1 MNQEDLQRAWNQVR
15 GDDDSDSQEGFAD
28 RDPEDVDPELVGLY
42 AYHDQEDGD
51 REETIAYEDDSDET
65 QDYENDPQEDEIM
78 AQPGAVDIAA
88 LLAQLTQA
96 NIDRNV
102 REVAG
107 DGRAAA
113 AALNR
118 TEEEMVRVQV
128 QKMDKCNGDDK
139 PKLRRWLRD
148 LNAFD
153 GNHPA
158 ATIAVAERTSRV
170 NLSDTVESF
179 LADPANAP
187 RGGILW
193 AAVRLNVE
201 TLLLGAA
208 YGEVLRAEH
217 RTIRQKAHEDTTVYS
232 ERYLASAKNAYEEP
246 WNPITN
252 QALIALFAEG
262 LLDKR
267 MARDVGVIMRK
278 ETLRETIN
286 QARSYAGI
294 EASMDLR
301 TRNED
306 IAAVAPTTERATKAK
321 PVEEDPRFEALSKQI
336 AAIGTRVGEIK
347 AGTRKPPPGAPMEC
361 YNCGKIGHF
370 ARDCRGA
377 RRGGGRGRG
386 RTPPARSARRTACYN
401 CGGEGH
407 FARECQATPHA
418 LGQGGRGGGRQRGG
432 GDYHR
437 GRGGST
443 YYSQQATDTQ
453 PTHAPWSQRPAGGQ
467 QVAAAA
473 EYNNQQGNW

>member
-1 MNQEDLQRAWNQVR
+1 MNHEEIQRVWDRAR
-15 GDDDSDSQEGFAD
+15 GDGIDEDSQADFASI
-28 RDPEDVDPELVGLY
+28 DPELVGLY
-42 AYHDQEDGD
+42 RYHEVEADSEDGD
-51 REETIAYEDDSDET
+51 LDET
-65 QDYENDPQEDEIM
+65 RDYGNDPQVDEM
-78 AQPGAVDIAA
+78 AAADIAA
-88 LLAQLTQA
+88 LLQQLTQA
-96 NIDRNV
+96 NIDRNA
-102 REVAG
+102 RDVAA

-128 QKMDKCNGDDK
+128 QKMDKCNGDEK

-158 ATIAVAERTSRV
+158 ATIAVAERTSRE
-170 NLSDTVESF
+170 NLSDTIEGF

-267 MARDVGVIMRK
+267 MARDVGVIMRR

-294 EASMDLR
+294 EASMNLR
-301 TRNED
+301 ED
-306 IAAVAPTTERATKAK
+306 NDQRVAAVAPAAAKEAPKTKAG
-321 PVEEDPRFEALSKQI
+321 EEDARFAALSKQI
-336 AAIGTRVGEIK
+336 ASVSTALGEFR
-347 AGTRKPPPGAPMEC
+347 AGTRKPPAGGASEC
-361 YNCGKIGHF
+361 YNCGKVGHF
-370 ARDCRGA
+370 SRECRA
-377 RRGGGRGRG
+377 PRNRPQRGGGQRGRG
-386 RTPPARSARRTACYN
+386 GGQRGRGGQQPRDMSCFT
-401 CGGEGH
+401 CGEQGH
-407 FARECQATPHA
+407 FARECGATP
-418 LGQGGRGGGRQRGG
+418 
-432 GDYHR
+432 R
-437 GRGGST
+437 GRGGQRGGYRGRGGYSQAT
-443 YYSQQATDTQ
+443 YYNQQGGEAQQTTW
-453 PTHAPWSQRPAGGQ
+453 TQRPAGHP

-473 EYNNQQGNW
+473 SYNDNNQGNW

>member
-1 MNQEDLQRAWNQVR
+1 M
-15 GDDDSDSQEGFAD
+15 
-28 RDPEDVDPELVGLY
+28 
-42 AYHDQEDGD
+42 
-51 REETIAYEDDSDET
+51 
-65 QDYENDPQEDEIM
+65 
-78 AQPGAVDIAA
+78 
-88 LLAQLTQA
+88 
-96 NIDRNV
+96 
-102 REVAG
+102 
-107 DGRAAA
+107 
-113 AALNR
+113 
-118 TEEEMVRVQV
+118 QV

-158 ATIAVAERTSRV
+158 ATIAAAERTSRE

-232 ERYLASAKNAYEEP
+232 ERYLAFAKNAYEEP

-301 TRNED
+301 ETRNGD
-306 IAAVAPTTERATKAK
+306 VAAVAPAAAKEAPKTKAAA
-321 PVEEDPRFEALSKQI
+321 EEDARFAALSKQI
-336 AAIGTRVGEIK
+336 AGRIPRGDTQTSTRWLGGVLQLWQARPLRQRLPGTSPRRDADI
-347 AGTRKPPPGAPMEC
+347 TRTRRMRAHPSTPCAK
-361 YNCGKIGHF
+361 HWLLQLW
-370 ARDCRGA
+370 
-377 RRGGGRGRG
+377 RRG
-386 RTPPARSARRTACYN
+386 T
-401 CGGEGH
+401 
-407 FARECQATPHA
+407 F
-418 LGQGGRGGGRQRGG
+418 
-432 GDYHR
+432 
-437 GRGGST
+437 
-443 YYSQQATDTQ
+443 
-453 PTHAPWSQRPAGGQ
+453 RPG
-467 QVAAAA
+467 VLR
-473 EYNNQQGNW
+473 